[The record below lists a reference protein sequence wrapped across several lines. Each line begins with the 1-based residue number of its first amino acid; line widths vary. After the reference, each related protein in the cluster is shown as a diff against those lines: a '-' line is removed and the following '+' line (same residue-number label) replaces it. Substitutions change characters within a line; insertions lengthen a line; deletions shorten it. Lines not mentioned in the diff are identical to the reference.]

1 MIYLGA
7 DKHGFRTIAIVKE
20 YLSSH
25 KIKFIDLGVQT
36 VTDEKRIEYIIFD
49 VAKEVK
55 NNNQNIGIL
64 SCGTGVGVE
73 VGVNKFSGIRGCLA
87 ANKTIAKYA
96 VEKDK
101 CNVLCLVGWHP
112 NKKTIIGIL
121 DTWFNSQY
129 DGSKIRL
136 TMFDVFNTWH

>member
-7 DKHGFRTIAIVKE
+7 DKHGFKTISIVKE
-20 YLSSH
+20 YLLLH
-25 KIKFIDLGVQT
+25 KIKFTDLGVQAAN
-36 VTDEKRIEYIIFD
+36 DEKRIEHIISD

-55 NNNQNIGIL
+55 NDSQNIGIL

-87 ANKTIAKYA
+87 TNKTIAKYA
-96 VEKDK
+96 IEKDK

-112 NKKTIIGIL
+112 NKKTIHGIL

-129 DGSKIRL
+129 DGSKTRL
-136 TMFDVFNTWH
+136 TMFDIFNSWH

>member
-7 DKHGFRTIAIVKE
+7 DKHGIKTIAIVKE
-20 YLSSH
+20 YLSFH
-25 KIKFIDLGVQT
+25 KMEFIDLGVQT
-36 VTDEKRIEYIIFD
+36 GGDETKIERIIFN
-49 VAKEVK
+49 VVKEIK
-55 NNNQNIGIL
+55 SNNQNSGIL

-87 ANKTIAKYA
+87 TNKTVAKYA

-112 NKKTIIGIL
+112 KKKIILGIL
-121 DTWFNSQY
+121 DSWFHSQY
-129 DGSKIRL
+129 DGSKTRL
-136 TMFDVFNTWH
+136 SMFEIFDTWH